1 VPSRGRL
8 DLLGTTAMEPTKE
21 FESDEMCSSSAI
33 SIDATDEMR
42 RCAGVLKID
51 QWNVEPKKMLRRD

>member
-1 VPSRGRL
+1 
-8 DLLGTTAMEPTKE
+8 MEPTKE
-21 FESDEMCSSSAI
+21 FESDEMYSSSAI

-42 RCAGVLKID
+42 RCADVLKID